1 MLAVIDTNV
10 LVSAL
15 WSRYGAPA
23 TIMSMVIRGSLIPC
37 YDYRILSEYREVLK
51 RPKFGFSEAEIH
63 ALLDWI
69 ESYGYSVMPEPL
81 NIAFVDQDDKKF
93 YEVAKFCDAW
103 LITGNKR
110 HFPVEPKIVSATE
123 FLELDDKK

>member
-1 MLAVIDTNV
+1 
-10 LVSAL
+10 
-15 WSRYGAPA
+15 
-23 TIMSMVIRGSLIPC
+23 
-37 YDYRILSEYREVLK
+37 
-51 RPKFGFSEAEIH
+51 
-63 ALLDWI
+63 
-69 ESYGYSVMPEPL
+69 MPEPL

-123 FLELDDKK
+123 FLELDNKKWYVNAKERGEKRGVKIGIERNKKTRTTGSFSLNEKKAYK